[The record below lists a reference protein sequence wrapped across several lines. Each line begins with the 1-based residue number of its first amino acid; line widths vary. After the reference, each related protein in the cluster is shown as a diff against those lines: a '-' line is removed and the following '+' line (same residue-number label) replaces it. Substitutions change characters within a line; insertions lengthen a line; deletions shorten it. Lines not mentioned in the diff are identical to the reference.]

1 MVRVEVHNF
10 QSIQDGVV
18 DIDGFSVVVGRSNIG
33 KSALVRAIKAALTG
47 APADNYVR
55 HGFDCQRILKG
66 SKSCKCFCSVRIQGP
81 DVDLLWEKGDS
92 VNRYVHNGTEHTV
105 VGKGPPEF
113 LGPAFAP
120 IQIGGDTTP
129 TLLQVADQFR
139 PLFILDRSGTAVA
152 DVLSDVAKLDQ
163 INEASRAAERDRRE
177 CSSTRKVRDKDLREL
192 DRTIALYDGLDAVLD
207 RVKAVEA
214 MEGEVAALETKLKT
228 ADRLAIA
235 LATVAGSIRALVPIE
250 KIEIRPPAKVI
261 ERAAKL
267 GALTRWQDSLQGK
280 LAALASLKK
289 AAEVPISEISG
300 VVQLARSHSKLER
313 WTAQLVAIKALFG
326 RFKIVEATAV
336 PDITRVTSLHST
348 YRRVSGWS
356 EKVAGLETA
365 VARLEKAEASAEAE
379 EVAVLAEFKALEVCP
394 TCRQPI
400 QISGHPHE
408 ETLYA

>member
-55 HGFDCQRILKG
+55 HGFDCQRISKG

-92 VNRYVHNGTEHTV
+92 VNRYVYNGTEHTV
-105 VGKGPPEF
+105 VGKGQPEF

-177 CSSTRKVRDKDLREL
+177 CASTRKIRDKDLKEL
-192 DRTIALYDGLDAVLD
+192 DHTIALYDGLDAVVA

-214 MEGEVAALETKLKT
+214 MDEAVAVLETNLRT
-228 ADRLAIA
+228 LDRLALA
-235 LATVAGSIRALVPIE
+235 LATVGSSIRALTPVE
-250 KIEIRPPAKVI
+250 KVEIRPPAKVV
-261 ERAAKL
+261 EQAARL
-267 GALTRWQDSLQGK
+267 GALTLWQDSLQAK
-280 LAALASLKK
+280 LSALTSLKK
-289 AAEVPISEISG
+289 AAEVPISEVSG
-300 VVQLARSHSKLER
+300 ITFLARGHSELER
-313 WTAQLVAIKALFG
+313 WTAQLVAIKAVFA
-326 RFKIVEATAV
+326 RFKVVEVTAV
-336 PDITRVTSLHST
+336 PETAHLTALHSS
-348 YRRVSGWS
+348 YRRVSDWS
-356 EKVAGLETA
+356 EKLVGLQGA
-365 VARLEKAEASAEAE
+365 VARLEKLEATAEVEEA
-379 EVAVLAEFKALEVCP
+379 AILAEFKALEVCP

-400 QISGHPHE
+400 QISAHAHE
-408 ETLYA
+408 EIAYA